1 MAGENVTKHKI
12 VVSGE
17 QEYKRAMRDMTAQ
30 LKEAKSEV
38 KATSAEMDAQGKSTE
53 TLTAQMV
60 ALQRQHE
67 LENEMLREMQR
78 HLEAVVEATGEESRE
93 AVTLRTR
100 INAMRTEVAQTTS
113 QMSGLTSEMSE
124 AAGAASGLGDS
135 AAADG
140 IRGLGGAAEEA
151 EGTLGGLSGILQG
164 LGDGVEI
171 GLGVSIGQGTLDMVA
186 GLIRSAIQRGWNEAM
201 ENQRDYNTIGIQT
214 GTAGSATN
222 DYMARL
228 QDRLKLKMP
237 NRSMGDINDAI
248 ASAYTFLPTEVF
260 EDEERLIDLLT
271 RADAVATGTG
281 DSIAGVVENA
291 RQLNTVFGTGFE
303 DSMALLYSSGT
314 GKQGAG
320 GVDALVDN
328 AIAWRD
334 LGMSAEQASG
344 TLESAANLGV
354 TKMGDV
360 GKAVKEA
367 SGFLSDFTGNKDD
380 LKAMGLLATDLGT
393 KFQAGGD
400 QAAAAM
406 QVMLR
411 QFMELSPEMQ
421 EQYGPKMFGT
431 KAWESYGS
439 AVAEAM
445 LLGYESSM
453 SDDQR
458 AAVDAAVEA
467 MTDDL
472 GSQVAIAQEH
482 LNQNLGEAFAGDVD
496 MVTQAL
502 KAGNA
507 NAFAMDAAGGDW
519 VDVEAARIA
528 GTAKDLGQRLSERS
542 EEYMEDALGADW
554 RDMSAANLAGV
565 ALGNIGEWANGTFSA
580 IYEGANDA
588 LTTAGDAVGNLTAPI
603 VDKFMQMFVP
613 DVAEPNAALKDQA
626 RQHAES
632 LGSEA
637 AETYAE
643 GLAKG
648 AAMADA
654 LTGAD
659 YSGWLSGVL
668 TDMALAEADMA
679 AEEAEAAEAAAR
691 AGEATGEAMGDALT
705 EEVDAA
711 AEEAGN
717 TVAER
722 VRALNEA
729 IAAAYDMGDPMLAES
744 LKEERDALI
753 PEMMA
758 LQTQL
763 NGVPDAVEVTMTDT
777 ATGAVTSLTTGLAPL
792 PGVAQDSVD
801 GLAGVLGG
809 AKLPAY
815 DAGFEAGNAF
825 QQGYRDA
832 LDIRSPSHVMEAL
845 AEQSLAGLERGLSSG
860 GPDLVAQG
868 AALGNALSYGTAR
881 TSLSSPSAQAG
892 VDAAGLRDAMSGLA
906 VVIDDEIAGRLLDL
920 SVSRAGYERA
930 AGTVTGRAGKVRG
943 W

>member
-38 KATSAEMDAQGKSTE
+38 KATAAEMDAQGKSTD
-53 TLTAQMV
+53 TLTAQMQ

-113 QMSGLTSEMSE
+113 QMSGLTSEMNE

-164 LGDGVEI
+164 LGEGVSI
-171 GLGVSIGQGTLDMVA
+171 GLGVSIGQGTLDEVA
-186 GLIRSAIQRGWNEAM
+186 GLIRSAVQRGWNEAM
-201 ENQRDYNTIGIQT
+201 ENQRDYNAIGVQT

-237 NRSMGDINDAI
+237 GRSMGDINDAI

-271 RADAVATGTG
+271 RADAVASGTG

-354 TKMGDV
+354 LKMGDV

-393 KFQAGGD
+393 KFQQGGD

-411 QFMELSPEMQ
+411 QFMQMTPEKQ
-421 EQYGPKMFGT
+421 EVFGPKIFGT
-431 KAWESYGS
+431 KAWDSYGS

-445 LLGYESSM
+445 LLGYESKM
-453 SDDQR
+453 TDEQR

-472 GSQVAIAQEH
+472 ESQMAITSE
-482 LNQNLGEAFAGDVD
+482 LVNQAMADAWSGDVD
-496 MVTQAL
+496 MVTQAV
-502 KAGNA
+502 KAGNKA
-507 NAFAMDAAGGDW
+507 AIAAQGEEDGTDVAGAYIGAFAKSMD
-519 VDVEAARIA
+519 
-528 GTAKDLGQRLSERS
+528 QQLSERS
-542 EEYMEDALGADW
+542 EAYMVDALGEDW
-554 RDMSAANLAGV
+554 RDA
-565 ALGNIGEWANGTFSA
+565 NIGQVAIENLTNWANTTFSGL
-580 IYEGANDA
+580 YEGANEA
-588 LTTAGDAVGNLTAPI
+588 LTTAGDAIGNLTQPL
-603 VDKFMQMFVP
+603 VDKFIQMFQP
-613 DVAEPNAALKDQA
+613 DVDTPNEELKEQA
-626 RQHAES
+626 RQSAEG
-632 LGSEA
+632 LGEEA
-637 AETYAE
+637 ASAYAE

-659 YSGWLSGVL
+659 YSGWLSGML
-668 TDMALAEADMA
+668 QTGADEA
-679 AEEAEAAEAAAR
+679 AEEAEAA
-691 AGEATGEAMGDALT
+691 
-705 EEVDAA
+705 
-711 AEEAGN
+711 AEETVEAVGN

-763 NGVPDAVEVTMTDT
+763 NGVPGAVEVTMTDT

-809 AKLPAY
+809 AALPAY
-815 DAGFEAGNAF
+815 NAGFEAGHAF

>member
-38 KATSAEMDAQGKSTE
+38 KATSAEMDAQGKSTD
-53 TLTAQMV
+53 TLTAQMQ

-100 INAMRTEVAQTTS
+100 INAMRTELAQTTS
-113 QMSGLTSEMSE
+113 QMSGLTSEMTE
-124 AAGAASGLGDS
+124 ATGAAAGLGDS

-164 LGDGVEI
+164 LGEGVSI
-171 GLGVSIGQGTLDMVA
+171 GLGVSIGQGTLDEVA
-186 GLIRSAIQRGWNEAM
+186 GLIRSAVQRGWNEAM
-201 ENQRDYNTIGIQT
+201 ENQRDYNAIGVQT

-271 RADAVATGTG
+271 RADAVASGTG

-393 KFQAGGD
+393 KFQQGGD

-411 QFMELSPEMQ
+411 QFMQLTPEKQ
-421 EQYGPKMFGT
+421 EEFGPKIFGT
-431 KAWESYGS
+431 KAWDSYGS

-445 LLGYESSM
+445 LLGYESKM
-453 SDDQR
+453 SDEQR

-472 GSQVAIAQEH
+472 ESQMAITSE
-482 LNQNLGEAFAGDVD
+482 LVNQAMADAWSGDVD
-496 MVTQAL
+496 MVTQAV
-502 KAGNA
+502 KAGNKA
-507 NAFAMDAAGGDW
+507 AIAAQGEEDGTDVAGAYIGAFAKSMD
-519 VDVEAARIA
+519 
-528 GTAKDLGQRLSERS
+528 QQLSERS
-542 EEYMEDALGADW
+542 EAYMVDALGEDW
-554 RDMSAANLAGV
+554 RDANLGQV
-565 ALGNIGEWANGTFSA
+565 AIDNLTNWANTTFSGL
-580 IYEGANDA
+580 YEGANDA
-588 LTTAGDAVGNLTAPI
+588 LTTAGDAIGNLTAPI

-626 RQHAES
+626 QQAAQG
-632 LGSEA
+632 LGEEA
-637 AETYAE
+637 ASAYAE
-643 GLAKG
+643 GIAKG

-659 YSGWLSGVL
+659 YSGWLSGVF

-679 AEEAEAAEAAAR
+679 EEEVEAAA
-691 AGEATGEAMGDALT
+691 EDTVET
-705 EEVDAA
+705 V
-711 AEEAGN
+711 GN

-930 AGTVTGRAGKVRG
+930 AGTVTGRSGKVRG